1 MIGREMGRISR
12 AHFNV
17 IPFHLETCQLGERSE
32 LLQASFSLSLV
43 LEVRVFVTR
52 KWP

>member
-1 MIGREMGRISR
+1 MTGREMGRVSR
-12 AHFNV
+12 AYFNV
-17 IPFHLETCQLGERSE
+17 IPFHLETRQLSERSE

-52 KWP
+52 KWL